1 MVSKTL
7 VGRANFTRTS
17 RVKDLKLCTGGKA
30 MIKAKDLMTKDV
42 KYIQDDATIKETIIR
57 MKEEGVSSFIVDR
70 KDHDDAYGIITRKD
84 VVAKVVETGRDL
96 QYTRVEEIMTKPL
109 LMVSPGLDIKYV
121 VRLMKMA
128 NIRRAPVFDGKEIVG
143 ILSNTDIIEA
153 LAK

>member
-1 MVSKTL
+1 
-7 VGRANFTRTS
+7 
-17 RVKDLKLCTGGKA
+17 

-57 MKEEGVSSFIVDR
+57 MKEEGVSCLIVDR
-70 KDHDDAYGIITRKD
+70 TDHDDAYGIITRKD
-84 VVAKVVETGRDL
+84 VVTKVVETGRDL
-96 QYTRVEEIMTKPL
+96 EYTKVKEIMTKPL
-109 LMVSPGLDIKYV
+109 LMVSPGLDMKNV

>member
-1 MVSKTL
+1 MT
-7 VGRANFTRTS
+7 
-17 RVKDLKLCTGGKA
+17 
-30 MIKAKDLMTKDV
+30 KAKDLMTKDV
-42 KYIQDDATIKETIIR
+42 KYIQENATIKETIIR
-57 MKEEGVSSFIVDR
+57 MKEEGASSFIVDR

-96 QYTRVEEIMTKPL
+96 EYTKVKEIMTKPL